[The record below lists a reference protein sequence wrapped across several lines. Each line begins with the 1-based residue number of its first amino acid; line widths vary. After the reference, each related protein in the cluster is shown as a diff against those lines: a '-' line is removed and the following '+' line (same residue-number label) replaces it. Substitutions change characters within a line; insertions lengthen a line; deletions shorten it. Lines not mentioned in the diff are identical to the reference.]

1 MTSPESTPNP
11 KKIQSDI
18 CRRNGSPKNGSSKK
32 RESLQAWISEFI
44 FYPFWNL
51 GFSFS
56 SFGSNLVKPNELIVG
71 FSTLTS
77 PVNYGVELIVPSVR
91 RAQGKS
97 SLLERNDGIGLS
109 HGFVEFF
116 KTVKH

>member
-11 KKIQSDI
+11 KEIQADI
-18 CRRNGSPKNGSSKK
+18 CRRNGSPQK
-32 RESLQAWISEFI
+32 RESLQAWINEFI

-77 PVNYGVELIVPSVR
+77 LVNYWVELIVPSVR

-97 SLLERNDGIGLS
+97 SLLENEMMALD
-109 HGFVEFF
+109 
-116 KTVKH
+116 